1 MKAAGLARTVALS
14 LALIGCT
21 DSGLQRQERPVP
33 SRDDRLSVGGVIC
46 TRPPRSRITPLRVL
60 FVVDA
65 SDSMDI
71 TDPQDPVTLETGRQR
86 AVRETWTGLLEGEP
100 EGVRIGV
107 VRFSSEAQSLTGE
120 DLSEPPD
127 SLSDTFFTA
136 NRDILATA
144 TDILGVTNRAT
155 NYATALAEAFL
166 VLRTE
171 MASAEEDS
179 LPLSR
184 YVVVF
189 LSDGLPDGDRGNTRE
204 DAIDGVQ
211 ELVDLARIFRVGS
224 FEVNTAYL
232 SAGRGPDLDRE
243 AQELLQEM
251 AQVGGGSF
259 RSFPSGESINFLFI
273 DFTQI
278 RSVFRIDGLAAL
290 NLNAVTEIAQLA
302 ALPPPMGAGSFQDA
316 LNRALNRDF
325 PDLGGLL
332 GPDMGPLEPVDMG
345 IPISPRSFTDR
356 DGDELPGCGETLAD
370 SDADGLSDVVE
381 SVIGTDALVPDTDD
395 DGVRDVIEWR
405 IDELDP
411 TDPDDANCLVL
422 EPCELAFPGAAPG
435 TPEFGLCT
443 CLSNANAAEEGTNE
457 ICDCAD
463 PRFAETGLA
472 GCYVDPRELRT
483 GRDCVDNP
491 VVPPD
496 AVDPMTGLPLPPPD
510 PLMELGDGICDCPDE
525 NRDGLC
531 DYPDRD
537 RDLLTD
543 CEEQLFGTRQT
554 SYDSDADAVPDLFE
568 VLRGG
573 APSDPDSLDVD
584 FDDARDNDEL
594 LASTDPLCD
603 ESGIRSR
610 ISVLTDLESQG
621 TMNGRTCYDFEVRNL
636 TLVPTLPNE
645 DAAFPGNGWN
655 RVLIYGSEVSF
666 DDAEAVGA
674 YRVACVMVRYEPDG
688 NFKNPPSGRVRLS
701 DEDFVDAELFDPD
714 TNCIWP

>member
-1 MKAAGLARTVALS
+1 MRRAALAALLVA
-14 LALIGCT
+14 GCT
-21 DSGLQRQERPVP
+21 DAGLQLQEQPPP

-71 TDPQDPVTLETGRQR
+71 TDPPDPVTLETGRQR

-100 EGVRIGV
+100 EGVKVGV
-107 VRFSSEAQSLTGE
+107 IRFSSEAQSLTGE

-127 SLSDTFFTA
+127 SLDDTFFTA

-171 MASAEEDS
+171 MQAAEEDS

-211 ELVDLARIFRVGS
+211 ELVDLARIFRVGQ

-259 RSFPSGESINFLFI
+259 RSFPSGESINFLFV

-278 RSVFRIDGLAAL
+278 RSVFQIDALAAL
-290 NLNAVTEIAQLA
+290 NLNAVTEVAQLA
-302 ALPPPMGAGSFQDA
+302 ALPDTRTTFQDA
-316 LNRALNRDF
+316 V
-325 PDLGGLL
+325 LGLPRGLPEVSGLL
-332 GPDMGPLEPVDMG
+332 DMGMDVPMEPVDMG
-345 IPISPRSFTDR
+345 IPVSARTFTDR
-356 DGDELPGCGETLAD
+356 DGDGVPGCGEPL
-370 SDADGLSDVVE
+370 SDTDGDGLADVVE
-381 SVIGTDALVPDTDD
+381 SVVGTDVLLADTDD

-405 IDELDP
+405 IADLDP
-411 TDPDDANCLVL
+411 TDPTDAQCLVL

-435 TPEFGLCT
+435 DANFGLCA
-443 CLSNANAAEEGTNE
+443 CLSNANAAEEGRNE
-457 ICDCAD
+457 VCDCAD
-463 PRFAETGLA
+463 PAFAETGLA
-472 GCYVDPRELRT
+472 GCYLDPRGVRAE
-483 GRDCVDNP
+483 RDCVDNP
-491 VVPPD
+491 EIDPD
-496 AVDPMTGLPLPPPD
+496 ATDPLTGLPLPPPD
-510 PLMELGDGICDCPDE
+510 PTMVLGDGICDCPDE
-525 NRDGLC
+525 NADGLC
-531 DYPDRD
+531 DYVDRD

-610 ISVLTDLESQG
+610 IAVLTDLESQG
-621 TMNGRTCYDFEVRNL
+621 TAAGRTCYDFEVRNL

-645 DAAFPGNGWN
+645 DAAYPGNGWN
-655 RVLIYGSEVSF
+655 RVLVYASETSF
-666 DDAEAVGA
+666 DDPEAVGD

-688 NFKNPPSGRVRLS
+688 NFKNPPSGRLRLT
-701 DEDFVDAELFDPD
+701 DEDFADAELFDPD
-714 TNCIWP
+714 TDCIWP